1 MPANFGSSRSSY
13 KRSHSRRITPDD
25 SMASLPPCINARI
38 NHLKTCKRAGVSGD
52 SYMQMVCETR
62 TIILTAITNYPH
74 NIPVETA
81 SALISSVVEDADL
94 FDLQDRL
101 DIVDSVNTKL
111 CVTNIEICHS
121 TTPSTTVSVWAC
133 VFVRA
138 CVLAYM
144 QVPPLW

>member
-1 MPANFGSSRSSY
+1 MAALLRCIQT
-13 KRSHSRRITPDD
+13 RIK
-25 SMASLPPCINARI
+25 
-38 NHLKTCKRAGVSGD
+38 HLKTCKKAGMCGD
-52 SYMQMVCETR
+52 SYLNIVRDTR
-62 TIILTAITNYPH
+62 TIILNSITNYPH
-74 NIPVETA
+74 SIPVEPA
-81 SALISSVVEDADL
+81 SAIIASVVEDVDL
-94 FDLQDRL
+94 FDLKTRV

-133 VFVRA
+133 VFVCA